1 MPQHPASGQ
10 DANPPLLRL
19 QTNNNRSQTS
29 QNNVLWLMQG
39 RMAIRPATAARLRS
53 LSQKSQNPQKQ
64 IINLFNQINL
74 SEPPN
79 SPFCAICERGVTTTA
94 FVLGR
99 IAIRPYG
106 TRRNSMYNY
115 LTISNINRA
124 SGCNFSN
131 DLMLTASEAMP
142 ATWGKLMKP
151 IAVNRGAVAD
161 SAN

>member
-1 MPQHPASGQ
+1 MGLPAVMPGQ
-10 DANPPLLRL
+10 APSALVVLPLFCAVCTICERI
-19 QTNNNRSQTS
+19 
-29 QNNVLWLMQG
+29 G
-39 RMAIRPATAARLRS
+39 GF
-53 LSQKSQNPQKQ
+53 SQKSQNPQKQ

-115 LTISNINRA
+115 LIISNINRA
-124 SGCNFSN
+124 SGYSLCN
-131 DLMLTASEAMP
+131 LMLTASEAEP
-142 ATWGKLMKP
+142 ATWGKPIKP
-151 IAVNRGAVAD
+151 IAINRGAVAD
-161 SAN
+161 SAVEDNSRFS

>member
-19 QTNNNRSQTS
+19 QTNNNSQTS

-74 SEPPN
+74 SEPQN

-94 FVLGR
+94 FILGR
-99 IAIRPYG
+99 IAIRPYKPK
-106 TRRNSMYNY
+106 RNSTYNY
-115 LTISNINRA
+115 LILSNINRA
-124 SGCNFSN
+124 SGYILHN
-131 DLMLTASEAMP
+131 P
-142 ATWGKLMKP
+142 ALAP
-151 IAVNRGAVAD
+151 
-161 SAN
+161 

>member
-1 MPQHPASGQ
+1 MGLPAVMHGQ
-10 DANPPLLRL
+10 APSALVVLPLFCAVCTICERI
-19 QTNNNRSQTS
+19 
-29 QNNVLWLMQG
+29 G
-39 RMAIRPATAARLRS
+39 GF
-53 LSQKSQNPQKQ
+53 SQKSQNPQKQ

-115 LTISNINRA
+115 LIISDINRA

-151 IAVNRGAVAD
+151 IAINRGAVAD

>member
-1 MPQHPASGQ
+1 MGLPAVMHGQ
-10 DANPPLLRL
+10 APSALVVLPLFCAVCTICERI
-19 QTNNNRSQTS
+19 
-29 QNNVLWLMQG
+29 G
-39 RMAIRPATAARLRS
+39 GF
-53 LSQKSQNPQKQ
+53 SQKSQNPQKQ

-115 LTISNINRA
+115 SIISNINRA
-124 SGCNFSN
+124 SGYIVNN
-131 DLMLTASEAMP
+131 LMLTASEAMP

>member
-1 MPQHPASGQ
+1 ME
-10 DANPPLLRL
+10 RL
-19 QTNNNRSQTS
+19 QIQQSKI
-29 QNNVLWLMQG
+29 
-39 RMAIRPATAARLRS
+39 IRVFLDKATWIGGF
-53 LSQKSQNPQKQ
+53 SQKSQNPQKQ

-99 IAIRPYG
+99 MAIRSYKP
-106 TRRNSMYNY
+106 RRNSMYNY
-115 LTISNINRA
+115 LIISNINRA
-124 SGCNFSN
+124 SGYIVNN
-131 DLMLTASEAMP
+131 LMLTASEAMP

-151 IAVNRGAVAD
+151 IAINRGAVAD